1 MLFWP
6 TRRPIKK
13 HFNCARHFLTLP
25 NCFRCLQFSPPLA
38 LSLSFPTPWLK
49 KSKANANKNN
59 KTTTHQ
65 SCHAHRRR
73 LRIEGGST
81 QTSWQ
86 LSCPKQLGGG
96 PLPAPCPAAPSA
108 IVGCDR
114 TYPLTP
120 LPSPSPTNFST
131 QLPPFAGRSLF
142 KFSLWFTMKF
152 EAE

>member
-25 NCFRCLQFSPPLA
+25 NCFRCLQFSPPLS
-38 LSLSFPTPWLK
+38 LSLAQK
-49 KSKANANKNN
+49 KYNKANANKNN
-59 KTTTHQ
+59 KTATHQ
-65 SCHAHRRR
+65 SCHAQKAIKNWRRR
-73 LRIEGGST
+73 HANKLTIVMPKTTWGKGGVP
-81 QTSWQ
+81 
-86 LSCPKQLGGG
+86 LSES
-96 PLPAPCPAAPSA
+96 PCPAAPSTN
-108 IVGCDR
+108 VGCDR
-114 TYPLTP
+114 TSP
-120 LPSPSPTNFST
+120 LPLPST